1 MDLLKKHYEKIVLGV
16 VLLVLM
22 VGAAML
28 PIMIGRERDDLNK
41 TAEEI
46 INRPAKPL
54 EPLDL
59 STNEIHLKQLK
70 AGYSL
75 DLSSSNKVFNPSQWQ
90 EAPDGRLI
98 KLTTGREIG
107 IEAVTVTKQ
116 TPLYLIISFD
126 SVREAGNNYVISVER
141 QASSNVSQRRKKVY
155 YVAPGGKN
163 DAFSLREVKGPA
175 ENPTELVLELT
186 DSQDRVV
193 VTKEKPF
200 SREDGYMVDLK
211 YEPEKRTWN
220 DQRVDST
227 IKIGNETYKIVAIQK
242 SEIVFSAKTND
253 KKTRIA
259 ISVAP

>member
-22 VGAAML
+22 AGAAML
-28 PIMIGRERDDLNK
+28 PTMISRERDDLNK

-54 EPLDL
+54 DPLDL

-75 DLSSSNKVFNPSQWQ
+75 DLSSSNKVFNSSQWQ

-126 SVREAGNNYVISVER
+126 SVPGSSPDVGSFRNKTPGRLSNSTPALSFFLWPALSLSTTLSRSLVK
-141 QASSNVSQRRKKVY
+141 AS
-155 YVAPGGKN
+155 
-163 DAFSLREVKGPA
+163 
-175 ENPTELVLELT
+175 
-186 DSQDRVV
+186 DS
-193 VTKEKPF
+193 
-200 SREDGYMVDLK
+200 
-211 YEPEKRTWN
+211 
-220 DQRVDST
+220 
-227 IKIGNETYKIVAIQK
+227 
-242 SEIVFSAKTND
+242 SAL
-253 KKTRIA
+253 
-259 ISVAP
+259 